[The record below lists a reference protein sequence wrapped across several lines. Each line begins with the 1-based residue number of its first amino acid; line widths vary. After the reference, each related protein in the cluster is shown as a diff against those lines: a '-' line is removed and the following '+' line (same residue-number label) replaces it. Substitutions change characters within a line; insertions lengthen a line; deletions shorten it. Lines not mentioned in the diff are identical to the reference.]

1 MIPERAMP
9 TDWFDTLTPPV
20 HEGVYEVRS
29 DHWHTTMYALWDGYE
44 WKMARSDPDT
54 AETERQ
60 RSFLM
65 YERCNAGWRGVV
77 GMPLDLIE
85 AELEALDG

>member
-1 MIPERAMP
+1 MMPERTQP
-9 TDWFDTLTPPV
+9 TGWFGQCIYPE
-20 HEGVYEVRS
+20 HEGVYEVKS
-29 DHWHTTMYALWDGYE
+29 DHWHTRMYALWKSGE
-44 WKMARSDPDT
+44 WKMARSDPDS
-54 AETERQ
+54 AERESQ

-65 YERCNAGWRGVV
+65 YERCNAYWRGVV